1 MIVKPSTK
9 AADLAF
15 LEEIMADE
23 EFAGLPTATQD
34 KLKIYKRGLWGERDT
49 AHMIDRHFHGATSTA
64 ILHDL
69 RLPDGMGGFAQFD
82 HILLNRIAELATI
95 VEVKNYA
102 GTLSK
107 NEHDEWVVWYKG
119 QKLPKDIPNPVA
131 QAQRQREILRSWMRQ
146 RGLGKAFPNISVF
159 VAVPAACKIDRSKVG
174 KEVPIVKSDNLFSAW
189 ESSWDVSGLEILLS
203 PRISSLDLQR
213 LATILAQAHVPGPDI
228 YDQLGLRSALLDD
241 VEDVTISAGEED
253 GAVPLAVTGETML
266 AIDPVAVAATPGDA
280 VETPRT
286 EIGRAI
292 QPSRRP
298 ASVQVEICSGIFERV
313 LPDGRIGFTAQASNP
328 DAKRRLDEVCK
339 GRAAWISRYQNW
351 VCDDARALELRARL
365 TADLVGAPADE
376 SREQPQIDTV
386 SPTSADE
393 STDLPVKRRASAAVS
408 VCSGITERTL
418 PDGRVAF
425 RADTDEQGAREIL
438 AGACRGR
445 GRWQPLFKNWVVEAN
460 TADDVRT
467 AVRDAS
473 LRMILQPPTSR
484 DSQIAGSGTDGSR

>member
-9 AADLAF
+9 AEDLAF

-23 EFAGLPTATQD
+23 EFADLPAATQD

-49 AHMIDRHFHGATSTA
+49 AHMIDRHFHGATNTA

-107 NEHDEWVVWYKG
+107 NEHDEWIVWYKG

-131 QAQRQREILRSWMRQ
+131 QAQRQREVLRSWMRQ

-174 KEVPIVKSDNLFSAW
+174 KEVPIVKSDNLFSSW

-203 PRISSLDLQR
+203 PRISPLDLQR
-213 LATILAQAHVPGPDI
+213 LATIMARAHVPGPDI
-228 YDQLGLRSALLDD
+228 YDQLGLRPALPADLEG
-241 VEDVTISAGEED
+241 VTTSSGEDD
-253 GAVPLAVTGETML
+253 GAGPIVVSGETMPT
-266 AIDPVAVAATPGDA
+266 IDPGAVAATPDDL
-280 VETPRT
+280 VETPTT
-286 EIGRAI
+286 EIGKTSR
-292 QPSRRP
+292 PPRRP
-298 ASVQVEICSGIFERV
+298 APVQIEICSGIFERV
-313 LPDGRIGFTAQASNP
+313 LPDGRICFTAQASNP
-328 DAKRRLDEVCK
+328 EAKRRLDEVCK
-339 GRAAWISRYQNW
+339 GRAAWVSRYQNW
-351 VCDDARALELRARL
+351 VCDDGRAVELRAIL
-365 TADLVGAPADE
+365 TADQVEAPADE
-376 SREQPQIDTV
+376 NRERPQVDPA
-386 SPTSADE
+386 SPTSPDQ
-393 STDLPVKRRASAAVS
+393 SSDLRVKRRASAAVS
-408 VCSGITERTL
+408 VCSGITERFL

-425 RADTDEQGAREIL
+425 RADTESQGAHEIL
-438 AGACRGR
+438 AVACRGR
-445 GRWQPLFKNWVVEAN
+445 GKWQPLFKNWVVEAN

-473 LRMILQPPTSR
+473 VRMIAQAPTSG
-484 DSQIAGSGTDGSR
+484 DNQLAGSEIDGSR